1 MGTPSVAISGGPV
14 VVRVWCVCGRRALER
29 AEKQLDLTTYT
40 DTCDSIAA
48 VATGVHHLELRRG
61 L

>member
-29 AEKQLDLTTYT
+29 AEKQDLVGS
-40 DTCDSIAA
+40 DD
-48 VATGVHHLELRRG
+48 VHRHMRQYSGGR
-61 L
+61 